1 MMLGVDFV
9 DELAVVQQRLAA
21 SRDMVA
27 RRLAVL
33 DALAAAPGEQVL
45 EVGCGAGLLL
55 REIGAAVG
63 ERGRAVGI
71 DVSNDQIGV
80 ARAYCDDMGQ
90 VEARLEDLRAVAA
103 CDGLFDATVSVQV
116 LEYVPHVETAL
127 AEVARL
133 TRPGGR
139 LVNVATNWATL
150 WWAGGDCELTTR
162 LLSAWDGHAPHPN
175 LPVVLPLLL
184 ERAGFSAV
192 HQRPLTVLNRHF
204 HPDSFSYWAA
214 RLIAAF
220 AHTNGD
226 VSQDDVSRWLASL
239 AAADTNRRYFFSS
252 VPVLTT
258 ATR

>member
-1 MMLGVDFV
+1 MMLAVDFV
-9 DELAVVQQRLAA
+9 GELAVIQQRLAA
-21 SRDMVA
+21 SRDLVA

-33 DALAAAPGEQVL
+33 DALAAAPGEHML
-45 EVGCGAGLLL
+45 EAGCGVGLLL

-71 DVSNDQIGV
+71 DVSNDQVGV
-80 ARAYCDDMGQ
+80 ARAYCADLAQ
-90 VEARLEDLRAVAA
+90 VQARVEDLRAVAA
-103 CDGLFDATVSVQV
+103 SEGPFDATVSVQV
-116 LEYVPHVETAL
+116 LEYVPDVDSAL
-127 AEVARL
+127 AKIARL

-139 LVNVATNWATL
+139 FVNVATNWGSL
-150 WWAGGDCELTTR
+150 WWTGGDRELTAQ

-192 HQRPLTVLNRHF
+192 HQRPLTILNRHF

-220 AHTNGD
+220 ARTNSD
-226 VSQDDVSRWLASL
+226 VSQDDVSRWLDSL
-239 AAADTNRRYFFSS
+239 AAADTDRHYMFSV

-258 ATR
+258 ASR